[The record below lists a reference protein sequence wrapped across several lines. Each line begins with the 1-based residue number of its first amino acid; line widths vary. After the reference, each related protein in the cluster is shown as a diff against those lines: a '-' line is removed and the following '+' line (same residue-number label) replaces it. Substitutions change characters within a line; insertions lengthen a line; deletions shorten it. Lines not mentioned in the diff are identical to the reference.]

1 MFSIDSEMKYLH
13 VFPFGKTFDKSWERK
28 YFNVLL
34 QGHCMRMKSLDD
46 IEHFR
51 DADECMDSLA
61 SWIKPKVLF
70 GEWRILIFRYKMPLT
85 LRWVIIAVP
94 TLEAWVYATKY
105 IWNVNEDE
113 FRDASVTQT
122 SLSRARQLW
131 LIFRLQYDPPQRV
144 AILYSG
150 SPVLKP
156 NSLLSAST
164 QHTTTLSSW
173 LALYYTKNW
182 RNIESC

>member
-70 GEWRILIFRYKMPLT
+70 GEWRILIFRYIIPLT
-85 LRWVIIAVP
+85 LRWVIIAVQ
-94 TLEAWVYATKY
+94 TLEVWVHATKC
-105 IWNVNEDE
+105 ISNVNEDD
-113 FRDASVTQT
+113 FRDAPVTLT
-122 SLSRARQLW
+122 SLSITHHLW
-131 LIFRLQYDPPQRV
+131 LVFRLQYGRPQIV

-150 SPVLKP
+150 SPVF
-156 NSLLSAST
+156 AT
-164 QHTTTLSSW
+164 
-173 LALYYTKNW
+173 
-182 RNIESC
+182 